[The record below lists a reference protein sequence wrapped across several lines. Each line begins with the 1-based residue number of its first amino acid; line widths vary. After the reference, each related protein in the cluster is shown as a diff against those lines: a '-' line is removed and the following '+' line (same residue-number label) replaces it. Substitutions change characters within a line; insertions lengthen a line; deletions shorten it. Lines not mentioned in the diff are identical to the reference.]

1 MMLRRWYRQAA
12 HIAAAE
18 LLRRQ
23 HGPHDLIIRARI
35 DTTFAYTEHLPIE
48 RLSPRRIF
56 AAQIFKYH
64 PPESPRD
71 SQQTVVLNASD
82 LGVRPPACMA
92 HSVSTMPVSSQG
104 QMRSCTLYWTDW
116 LYAGS
121 EAAMSAAFMRMV
133 DPRQLM
139 VFADRAFRCDGLCPE
154 EQMVLQLRA
163 QGMDVE
169 ALSWTLCL
177 NKIPFRPTRIAPLI
191 PRSETCLR
199 PGGMTPHA

>member
-1 MMLRRWYRQAA
+1 
-12 HIAAAE
+12 
-18 LLRRQ
+18 
-23 HGPHDLIIRARI
+23 
-35 DTTFAYTEHLPIE
+35 
-48 RLSPRRIF
+48 
-56 AAQIFKYH
+56 
-64 PPESPRD
+64 
-71 SQQTVVLNASD
+71 
-82 LGVRPPACMA
+82 
-92 HSVSTMPVSSQG
+92 
-104 QMRSCTLYWTDW
+104 MRSCTLYWTDW

-191 PRSETCLR
+191 PRSETCLPR
-199 PGGMTPHA
+199 RDDSPCVIGLTLHHGSRLSSRVTLG